1 MIFSGALYD
10 MTGNYALTFYLA
22 GAILCLSGIL
32 VFVGYISKQRRLT
45 PRDEVAEKWS
55 DQNED

>member
-1 MIFSGALYD
+1 

-32 VFVGYISKQRRLT
+32 VFVAYITKQRILT
-45 PRDEVAEKWS
+45 SRDEVAEKWS

>member
-1 MIFSGALYD
+1 

-22 GAILCLSGIL
+22 GVMLCLSGIL
-32 VFVGYISKQRRLT
+32 VFVGNITKQKH
-45 PRDEVAEKWS
+45 VVEKWS